1 MTALQTIGKPATP
14 RKHVEHTLPAMDDR
28 SLEDA
33 LAQAISQA
41 AYYRAEARGFES
53 GHEIEDWI
61 EAEKQVANKS
71 VQTS

>member
-1 MTALQTIGKPATP
+1 MTALQTIDKPATP
-14 RKHVEHTLPAMDDR
+14 RKHVEHTPQAMSDL

-61 EAEKQVANKS
+61 EAEKQVANK
-71 VQTS
+71 